1 MMPTR
6 RDAIRDRDFDM
17 QRRSDVRSRSVS
29 RRPEDA
35 SRAPMSLDEIL
46 KRYERLIIIQVLQ
59 ANDFSRAK
67 AARSL
72 KVSRNNLWRR
82 MQILKIDFSEMP
94 MVRTGRPRKA
104 SPS

>member
-1 MMPTR
+1 MMPVR
-6 RDAIRDRDFDM
+6 RDTIRDRDLNM
-17 QRRSDVRSRSVS
+17 KRRSEVRPRLVS
-29 RRPEDA
+29 RRPEED

-59 ANDFSRAK
+59 ANDFSRDK
-67 AARSL
+67 AAKSL

-82 MQILKIDFSEMP
+82 MKILKIDFSEMP
-94 MVRTGRPRKA
+94 MVRMGRPKKA

>member
-1 MMPTR
+1 
-6 RDAIRDRDFDM
+6 
-17 QRRSDVRSRSVS
+17 
-29 RRPEDA
+29 
-35 SRAPMSLDEIL
+35 MSLDEIL
-46 KRYERLIIIQVLQ
+46 RRYERLIIIQVLQ

-82 MQILKIDFSEMP
+82 MKVLKIDLSEMP
-94 MVRTGRPRKA
+94 MVRMGRPKKP

>member
-6 RDAIRDRDFDM
+6 RDAIRDRDLDM
-17 QRRSDVRSRSVS
+17 QRRSDVRSRSVP
-29 RRPEDA
+29 RRPEEV

-82 MQILKIDFSEMP
+82 MKILKIDFSEMP
-94 MVRTGRPRKA
+94 MVRMGRPRKA
-104 SPS
+104 SLS

>member
-1 MMPTR
+1 
-6 RDAIRDRDFDM
+6 
-17 QRRSDVRSRSVS
+17 
-29 RRPEDA
+29 
-35 SRAPMSLDEIL
+35 
-46 KRYERLIIIQVLQ
+46 LQ

-82 MQILKIDFSEMP
+82 MKILKIDFSEMP
-94 MVRTGRPRKA
+94 MVRMGRPRKV

>member
-1 MMPTR
+1 
-6 RDAIRDRDFDM
+6 
-17 QRRSDVRSRSVS
+17 
-29 RRPEDA
+29 
-35 SRAPMSLDEIL
+35 MSLDEIL

-94 MVRTGRPRKA
+94 MVRTGRPRKS

>member
-1 MMPTR
+1 MMPAR
-6 RDAIRDRDFDM
+6 RDAIRDQDLDM
-17 QRRSDVRSRSVS
+17 QRRSDIRSRSVP
-29 RRPEDA
+29 RRPEEA

-59 ANDFSRAK
+59 DNDFSRAK

-82 MQILKIDFSEMP
+82 MKILKIDFSEMP
-94 MVRTGRPRKA
+94 MVRMGRPKKT
-104 SPS
+104 SLS

>member
-1 MMPTR
+1 
-6 RDAIRDRDFDM
+6 
-17 QRRSDVRSRSVS
+17 
-29 RRPEDA
+29 
-35 SRAPMSLDEIL
+35 MSLDEIL
-46 KRYERLIIIQVLQ
+46 RRYERLIIIQVLQ

-82 MQILKIDFSEMP
+82 MKVLKIDFSEMP
-94 MVRTGRPRKA
+94 MVRMGRPRKKS